1 MDLWSG
7 VKEIDL
13 TKDNGDQRTTSIVAI
28 PRNKFN
34 RIRDSLS
41 NPIVT
46 IRNTRYG
53 YLKKW
58 KKDWYPS
65 VIDGSL

>member
-1 MDLWSG
+1 M
-7 VKEIDL
+7 DL

-28 PRNKFN
+28 PRKKFH

-53 YLKKW
+53 YLKKME
-58 KKDWYPS
+58 KRLVS
-65 VIDGSL
+65 